1 LSSDND
7 LSLEL
12 AEDPLLIIL
21 SGPSGAGKDAVLS
34 RLKANDSRIEGI
46 ITMTTRPRRPQEQD
60 KVDYHFVSDA
70 EFQRLIAEQEFL
82 EWANVYGNWY
92 GVPRRPVREALAR
105 GSDTI
110 IKVDTQGVATIRK
123 IVPDAVYV
131 FLTTPDM
138 EELNRRLRE
147 RRTESPFDLDLRLQT
162 AADEFAQ
169 LSLFDYAI
177 INRTDNIESAVS
189 QLKAI
194 IAAEKCRV
202 KPRQLTL

>member
-34 RLKANDSRIEGI
+34 RLKADDSRIEGI

>member
-1 LSSDND
+1 MSSDND